1 MKPHHDPPVLVAV
14 NFLTLRAGDHGGLA
28 AGYSWLGVTQGRAKD
43 CFPRRSQERIAVALM
58 KVVRALDLV
67 HGLFKHLRL
76 TAFMANFSQQPQLIP
91 VVVGMFAQGQ
101 KMAADQSRLIAVP
114 IAQQVVM
121 AMTFKC
127 PLREMSATVPVREP
141 PRIIVVFKPCAV
153 VASRR
158 SLHGQ
163 KRLLEMVITASGTL
177 GASLQP

>member
-1 MKPHHDPPVLVAV
+1 M
-14 NFLTLRAGDHGGLA
+14 
-28 AGYSWLGVTQGRAKD
+28 
-43 CFPRRSQERIAVALM
+43 
-58 KVVRALDLV
+58 
-67 HGLFKHLRL
+67 HGLFKYLRL

-91 VVVGMFAQGQ
+91 VIVGVFAQGQ
-101 KMAADQSRLIAVP
+101 KMATDQSRLIAVP
-114 IAQQVVM
+114 FAQQVVM

-141 PRIIVVFKPCAV
+141 PRIIVVFKPGAV

-163 KRLLEMVITASGTL
+163 KRLLEMVITARGAL